1 MPRAKSS
8 RLAPETNSTQVDDE
22 DSDEEPRHPRQR
34 RNNDESAEE
43 EEGSEHGAVDA
54 EASAEDQ
61 LAKKLVRYALACE
74 FSRTPIRR
82 DGIKERGTEI
92 RWACSTVNITDGRFS
107 AWRPG

>member
-1 MPRAKSS
+1 MYCAESS
-8 RLAPETNSTQVDDE
+8 RLASETNNTQVDDE
-22 DSDEEPRHPRQR
+22 DSEEEHRHPRQR
-34 RNNDESAEE
+34 RNHDESAE
-43 EEGSEHGAVDA
+43 EEGSEHGAVDS

-92 RWACSTVNITDGRFS
+92 RRACSTVNITDGRFS
-107 AWRPG
+107 SWRPG